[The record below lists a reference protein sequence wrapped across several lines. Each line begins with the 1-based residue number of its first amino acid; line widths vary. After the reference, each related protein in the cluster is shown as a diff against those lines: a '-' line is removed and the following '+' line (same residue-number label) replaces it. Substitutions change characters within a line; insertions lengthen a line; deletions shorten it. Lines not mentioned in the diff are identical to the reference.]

1 MFKAKSNFKIM
12 KNSSE
17 IEISIPSEQVKGES
31 QGQSLLNEVEFRE
44 HDLANLQNPL
54 KKFEIKE

>member
-17 IEISIPSEQVKGES
+17 IEISIPSEQVKDES
-31 QGQSLLNEVEFRE
+31 QGQSLLNEFDFRE
-44 HDLANLQNPL
+44 LDLVTFQNPL

>member
-1 MFKAKSNFKIM
+1 M
-12 KNSSE
+12 KNYSE
-17 IEISIPSEQVKGES
+17 IEISIPSEQVKDES

-44 HDLANLQNPL
+44 HDLVSFQNPL